1 MMVCI
6 QVVNSGELKN
16 MFEVQESPMT
26 TFYVGLSILSA
37 QDAFF
42 YRRQAKMK
50 WSLSSQAFCSLN
62 EETIDFFYK
71 LCLTESSPFFWKCD
85 RNSSHRFCVMVCPD
99 FWLIIVYLST
109 PNMRSLWS
117 QWVVMAACH
126 CHSLGRGQSD
136 ILCATLI
143 MLWLHRLYCYFQV
156 VEISLQFLRYM
167 CITWK
172 VLVYYFKSQVQAL
185 QSCFGSIV
193 QNLVC

>member
-1 MMVCI
+1 ML
-6 QVVNSGELKN
+6 SFTGDKLKWN
-16 MFEVQESPMT
+16 EA
-26 TFYVGLSILSA
+26 YHLKA
-37 QDAFF
+37 
-42 YRRQAKMK
+42 
-50 WSLSSQAFCSLN
+50 CCCLN

-71 LCLTESSPFFWKCD
+71 LCLTESSPFFWKCH

-143 MLWLHRLYCYFQV
+143 MLWLHRLSCYFQIVV
-156 VEISLQFLRYM
+156 VEISLQFFRYM

-172 VLVYYFKSQVQAL
+172 ALVYYFKFQVQAL
-185 QSCFGSIV
+185 QSSFGSIV